1 MSAAT
6 YPVRVDAA
14 PDRPLSRW
22 LWLVKWLLAIPHY
35 VVLALLWPAFAV
47 LSVYAFFAILI
58 TGEYPRPVF
67 AFNVGVLRWTWR
79 VQYYAY
85 GALGTDRYPPFTL
98 ADVPGYPAHLEVAY
112 PARLSRGLVLVKW
125 WLLALPHYLVAGL
138 FAGAALTLRTPAPV
152 PDRPPAAWTGGRI
165 VAVVAGVLLGLAAGG
180 LVTGGAAVMRLD
192 HARDAAGYV
201 SAPARLLT
209 TDGYALVGEQLDLH
223 GAATART
230 LRSVLGDV
238 RIEVVSARAG
248 TPVFAGVAPA
258 AAVDRYLAGVART
271 ALRGDGAG
279 PWATAEYAGGPPA
292 LPPTAAGIWTA
303 QVSGAGPR
311 TLALPVAEGSWRV
324 VVMNADGT
332 GTVQATARA
341 SARLP
346 GLGRVAS
353 ALLAAGGA
361 AFAAA
366 VVLVA
371 LPVARASARR
381 PRTRRP

>member
-258 AAVDRYLAGVART
+258 AA
-271 ALRGDGAG
+271 
-279 PWATAEYAGGPPA
+279 
-292 LPPTAAGIWTA
+292 GIWTA

-371 LPVARASARR
+371 VPVARASARR